1 MFQHIYHAPAHLTY
15 SSTSIMLQ
23 LQHTLLN
30 FLKQNSMLFP
40 LSPPALTPRR
50 AAPQD
55 SETR

>member
-1 MFQHIYHAPAHLTY
+1 MLQHI
-15 SSTSIMLQ
+15 
-23 LQHTLLN
+23 LLN
-30 FLKQNSMLFP
+30 FLEQNPLPFP